1 MKHDIAVAAS
11 HKTKHCDKF
20 SFSIM
25 SVTVYDDS
33 LVMSVTASDGP
44 FIMPVTSV
52 WGGSKFLPLYT
63 SILLLNRVS
72 QNTILCDEVISRS
85 ILNA

>member
-1 MKHDIAVAAS
+1 MKHDIAVVAS

-52 WGGSKFLPLYT
+52 GRGVQIFTP
-63 SILLLNRVS
+63 IHF
-72 QNTILCDEVISRS
+72 NTPFKSCFTKHNTL
-85 ILNA
+85 